1 MESRSPAMKKRGSWS
16 MIAEMVGN
24 LELSDVGHAD
34 ITESES
40 QRSHSLPSMQQPIH
54 LSSSLPTKPVRRGSG
69 WSMFSLEDDLDDY
82 DPSTMDLKSQAT
94 RQRPSSR
101 LTSLTIPT
109 KQVATKKDPLMEFH
123 ETRSLAEHELKKQK
137 EAKTRRQQCR
147 DHDEEKSVSSMSSF
161 FEYLTKSDAA
171 GELMDDEASN
181 DGVSYAGGS
190 MTSMTSFMGLFGE
203 DPEEIAKLSSSKP
216 SSASAVANTNG
227 EKAPDKPTCLQS
239 AVKQSKSVKGKRVFI
254 RGQQSAAK
262 GDWKKAVAY
271 YHIALVK
278 QRKYYGED
286 HIVTSNTLNDLGL
299 ALVHLGE
306 HFGALTALEEALHI
320 RQNILGAGAEE
331 VAETTSNIWMVL
343 KASQDEY

>member
-16 MIAEMVGN
+16 MIAEMVGK
-24 LELSDVGHAD
+24 LEISDVGHAD
-34 ITESES
+34 ITESKA

-94 RQRPSSR
+94 RQRPRSI

-147 DHDEEKSVSSMSSF
+147 DHDEEKSLSSMSSF

-171 GELMDDEASN
+171 GELMDDEASY
-181 DGVSYAGGS
+181 DGVSYASGS
-190 MTSMTSFMGLFGE
+190 ITSFMGLFGE
-203 DPEEIAKLSSSKP
+203 DPEEIAKLSSSKR
-216 SSASAVANTNG
+216 SSASAAANTNG
-227 EKAPDKPTCLQS
+227 GKAPDKPACLQS
-239 AVKQSKSVKGKRVFI
+239 AVKKSKSVKGNRVFI

-286 HIVTSNTLNDLGL
+286 HIITSNTLNDLGL
-299 ALVHLGE
+299 ALVHLGQ

-320 RQNILGAGAEE
+320 RQKILGAGAEE

-343 KASQDEY
+343 KASEDGY